1 MNRRPLTW
9 LLVAALGGIGL
20 VAGVDA
26 LRSDEA
32 GVMRASVETSEAT
45 MPAVDAKLT
54 ARLREAGVAGV
65 ITYSDA
71 GCELH
76 AVTLP
81 DLRPAPAP
89 GIESCEPSIPTGGIV
104 AFEGDVVWSGL
115 GFRTVEVIL
124 SQEELGRAIH
134 PRLDLPAAAGP
145 FRAVQAVTVGSRRL
159 VLADSTY
166 EPRERV
172 LAAFDGKRPSYVHR
186 RWAVGDAERIRPSPG
201 GRYFA
206 LLGSDLT
213 GIRLFRRDG
222 RQLLLP
228 QPLPAV
234 HAVAWSPE
242 DRWTALATAGA
253 IYVFPTEQANGPVI
267 RIPLA
272 VHDLDWGTQSS

>member
-1 MNRRPLTW
+1 MSGRPLTW

-20 VAGVDA
+20 VAAVDA
-26 LRSDEA
+26 VRSDEA
-32 GVMRASVETSEAT
+32 RVQRAPAETAEVT
-45 MPAVDAKLT
+45 TPNVDTQLI

-71 GCELH
+71 GCGLH
-76 AVTLP
+76 ALSLP
-81 DLRPAPAP
+81 DLRPARAP
-89 GIESCEPSIPTGGIV
+89 GIESCEPYIPTGGIG

-115 GFRTVEVIL
+115 GFQTVEVVL
-124 SQEELGRAIH
+124 SQEELGSAIR
-134 PRLDLPAAAGP
+134 PRLGLPAAAGG
-145 FRAVQAVTVGSRRL
+145 FRAVQAVTLGSRHL
-159 VLADSTY
+159 VLAESTY

-172 LAAFDGKRPSYVHR
+172 LAAFDGKRPSFVHR

-206 LLGSDLT
+206 LLGADLT

-234 HAVAWSPE
+234 HAVAWSPD
-242 DRWTALATAGA
+242 DRWTALATAA
-253 IYVFPTEQANGPVI
+253 AVHVFPTERPNGPVI
-267 RIPLA
+267 RIPLP
-272 VHDLDWGTQSS
+272 VQDLDWSA